1 MTDLPARVRAVAE
14 THLAFVREY
23 SGLHEYDGQVQDL
36 SPAGVRAS
44 LRRLGGEPLEDPLD
58 EATVSAAEQAATV
71 RLGELEFYRSDPLLH
86 IEAMDLASY
95 DRDYADEATRA
106 GARRRHLER
115 WPDAVDA
122 AIESLDR
129 VPRAVAAVTARMAGG
144 LALAVQPADGAR
156 GDRALAAL
164 DRLVT
169 HLTGLAGADAEEVSG
184 VLGAGPLARLLGCGD
199 GLDVDLGQLIS
210 QAAADKQRI
219 TAMLADACAQLAP
232 GEPLRTAVPRLLSR
246 HGTFDEVVSGAQ
258 QVVTEAKRFITQR
271 GLVPFPEGECIVA
284 ATPPARRWAM
294 ARISWSAPWE
304 RPAPAWFHI
313 TPPDSS
319 WDAKA
324 QDAWLARF
332 GDTTLP
338 VMTVHETFPGHASN
352 AIAMR
357 HVTSPARR
365 TLWSE
370 LFFEGWAHYCEE
382 LCLEEGFRAGDPL
395 FQAGVAVEALVRLTR
410 LENAVAIHTGA
421 ASVDDGARLFTEQAF
436 IDGPAAQAEA
446 RRGLFEPTYVRY
458 AFGKTLVRDLRE
470 RARRSWGPAFS
481 VPRFNSELLALGSPP
496 LGAVAGALGL
506 TDERTSAR

>member
-1 MTDLPARVRAVAE
+1 MTDLPPRVRAVAE
-14 THLAFVREY
+14 THLAFAREY
-23 SGLHEYDGQVQDL
+23 SGLHEYDGQLQDL

-44 LRRLGGEPLEDPLD
+44 LRRLGGEPLGDALD
-58 EATVSAAEQAATV
+58 EATVAAAEEAART
-71 RLGELEFYRSDPLLH
+71 RLGTLEFHRSDPLLH

-95 DRDYADEATRA
+95 DRDYADEAARA
-106 GARRRHLER
+106 DARRRHLEL

-129 VPRAVAAVTARMAGG
+129 VPQPVAAVTARMAGG
-144 LALAVQPADGAR
+144 LALAVQPADGVR
-156 GDRALAAL
+156 GERALAAL
-164 DRLVT
+164 HRLVA
-169 HLTGLAGADAEEVSG
+169 HLTRLAEPGTGESTG
-184 VLGAGPLARLLGCGD
+184 VLGAERLARLLGCGD
-199 GLDVDLGQLIS
+199 GIEVDLGRLTGR
-210 QAAADKQRI
+210 AAAEKQRI
-219 TAMLADACAQLAP
+219 TAILEEACGKLAP
-232 GEPLRTAVPRLLSR
+232 GEPLRTAVPGLLRR

-258 QVVTEAKRFITQR
+258 RVVTEAKRFITEHD
-271 GLVPFPEGECIVA
+271 LVPFPEGDCIVA

-304 RPAPAWFHI
+304 RAAPAWFHL
-313 TPPDSS
+313 TPPDSG
-319 WDAKA
+319 WNPQA

-357 HVTSPARR
+357 HVTSLTRR

-421 ASVDDGARLFTEQAF
+421 FGVDEGTHLFTTQAF

-470 RARRSWGPAFS
+470 QARRSWGPAFS
-481 VPRFNSELLALGSPP
+481 VQRFNGELLALGSPP
-496 LGAVAGALGL
+496 LGAVAGTLGF
-506 TDERTSAR
+506 TDERTPAR